1 MAKIDKLSVSFN
13 GLLPVIAKAVGEWKP
28 PLLKSEIAYRDDLM
42 AFIRSIVPEDARVE
56 REYRH
61 RGTTM
66 DLWLG
71 WKGLMSSD
79 EIAFELKLNFKKK
92 TDFDRLIGQIEGLE
106 PRKNKTLLVLIG
118 ETDLGL
124 LGRVQEKYSAQI
136 KASTETPTL
145 AIVLVPTPE
154 K

>member
-1 MAKIDKLSVSFN
+1 MAKIDKLAVSWN
-13 GLLPVIAKAVGEWKP
+13 GLVPVISKTVSEWKP
-28 PLLKSEIAYRDDLM
+28 PKLKSEIAYRDDLM
-42 AFIRSIVPEDARVE
+42 AYLRSVVPDDARVE
-56 REYRH
+56 REFRH

-71 WKGLMSSD
+71 WKGVLEKD
-79 EIAFELKLNFKKK
+79 ELAFELKLNFKKK

-124 LGRVQEKYSAQI
+124 LGRIQEKYAEQLKSAPPLFSI
-136 KASTETPTL
+136 
-145 AIVLVPTPE
+145 ILVPTPE

>member
-13 GLLPVIAKAVGEWKP
+13 GLLPVISKAIGEWKP
-28 PLLKSEIAYRDDLM
+28 PKLKSEIAYRDDLL
-42 AFIRSIVPEDARVE
+42 AYLRAIVPEDARVE

-71 WKGLMSSD
+71 WKGVMSSD
-79 EIAFELKLNFKKK
+79 ELAFELKLNFKKK

-124 LGRVQEKYSAQI
+124 LGRVQEKYAAQMKSA
-136 KASTETPTL
+136 TEAATF
-145 AIVLVPTPE
+145 AIVLVPTPL
-154 K
+154 

>member
-13 GLLPVIAKAVGEWKP
+13 GLLPVISKAIGEWKP
-28 PLLKSEIAYRDDLM
+28 PKLKSEVAYRDDLL
-42 AFIRSIVPEDARVE
+42 AFLRAIVPEDARLE

-66 DLWLG
+66 DMWLG
-71 WKGLMSSD
+71 WKGVMNSD
-79 EIAFELKLNFKKK
+79 ELAFELKLNFKKK

-124 LGRVQEKYSAQI
+124 LGRVQEKYAAQI
-136 KASTETPTL
+136 KSSTDAPTF
-145 AIVLVPTPE
+145 AIVLVPTPQ
-154 K
+154 

>member
-13 GLLPVIAKAVGEWKP
+13 GLLPVISKAIGEWKP
-28 PLLKSEIAYRDDLM
+28 PKLKSEIAYRDDLL
-42 AFIRSIVPEDARVE
+42 AYLRAIVPEDARVE

-71 WKGLMSSD
+71 WKGVLSSD
-79 EIAFELKLNFKKK
+79 ELAFELKLNFKKK

-124 LGRVQEKYSAQI
+124 LGRVQEKYAAQMKSA
-136 KASTETPTL
+136 TEAATF
-145 AIVLVPTPE
+145 AIVLVPTPL
-154 K
+154 